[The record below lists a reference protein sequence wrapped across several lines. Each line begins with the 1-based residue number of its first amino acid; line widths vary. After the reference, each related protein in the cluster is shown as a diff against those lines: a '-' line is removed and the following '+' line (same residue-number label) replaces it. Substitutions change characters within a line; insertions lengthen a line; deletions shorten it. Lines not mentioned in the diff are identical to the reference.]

1 MEFSLSTPHYP
12 NTTSPFSAVAVTV
25 AVVLNLNQ
33 KHHSTTTTC
42 LFVSPRSTPLPPPNP
57 LLTNFADPKLPKPLL
72 RRPNPPPNSA
82 LAPSRT
88 SLIPP
93 KPLPHQLTPP
103 LTPIHT
109 LSLTRFGSLASSL
122 LQLRHPKQKLLEQP
136 KNPSRTMSPR
146 RIRSYPKLSSGK
158 MGHSNTEL
166 NAGFGFVIYGGTT
179 AAKSAMKAVEFDGV
193 EFHGRV
199 LTVKLDDGRR
209 LKDKTDERA
218 RWLEGYDGVG
228 YRSQWHKERESSRN
242 PRIGKQLFGGEYGLM
257 VKHYARQGDMHRARE
272 TFASKGNRTIITCVH
287 KGWRNEKSPR
297 DFDMMRMSGCIPTV
311 HTFNALVLGLVEKRQ
326 MQRAVEILDAMT
338 LAGIIP
344 DEHTY
349 TTIMHGYASLG
360 DNGKAFECF
369 TKLRREGLELDVFT
383 YEALLKAC
391 CKAGRM
397 QSALAVTTEMGAKNI
412 PRNTFIYNILI
423 DGWARIGDVWEAA
436 DLMHQM
442 KKEGVRPDIHT
453 YTSFINASCKAGDI
467 HRTIFYK
474 WILQLVMH

>member
-1 MEFSLSTPHYP
+1 
-12 NTTSPFSAVAVTV
+12 
-25 AVVLNLNQ
+25 
-33 KHHSTTTTC
+33 
-42 LFVSPRSTPLPPPNP
+42 
-57 LLTNFADPKLPKPLL
+57 
-72 RRPNPPPNSA
+72 
-82 LAPSRT
+82 
-88 SLIPP
+88 
-93 KPLPHQLTPP
+93 
-103 LTPIHT
+103 
-109 LSLTRFGSLASSL
+109 
-122 LQLRHPKQKLLEQP
+122 
-136 KNPSRTMSPR
+136 MSPR

-209 LKDKTDERA
+209 LKDRTDERA
-218 RWLEGYDGVG
+218 RWLEGYDGVE

-257 VKHYARQGDMHRARE
+257 VKYYARQGDMHRARE
-272 TFASKGNRTIITCVH
+272 TFASMRARGIEPSSH
-287 KGWRNEKSPR
+287 GWRNEKSPR

-369 TKLRREGLELDVFT
+369 TKLRSEGLELDVFT

-423 DGWARIGDVWEAA
+423 DG
-436 DLMHQM
+436 
-442 KKEGVRPDIHT
+442 
-453 YTSFINASCKAGDI
+453 
-467 HRTIFYK
+467 
-474 WILQLVMH
+474 